1 GVRIGWGYYFRV
13 GVTLTV
19 PVLLITL
26 AALAIRI
33 SIARPERSP
42 RCSNLP
48 VWLAWHNCS
57 MPRTCRVPISPIP
70 AA

>member
-1 GVRIGWGYYFRV
+1 VRIGWGYYFRV

-33 SIARPERSP
+33 S
-42 RCSNLP
+42 
-48 VWLAWHNCS
+48 LA
-57 MPRTCRVPISPIP
+57 
-70 AA
+70 